1 MKYTLDRFRVA
12 ATGRWAVSIRSF
24 ILAIPFAF
32 AINIE
37 RENLL
42 NPGNLTRSLAICI
55 AGEFASYLYIF
66 IAQATLLKH
75 RRERLQRLS
84 ICIFVWFSTGL
95 VKGIFFIN
103 YAVWA
108 YGYEADPLERILQ
121 STVFSGFSMALL
133 AFYFGSIDR
142 KRIESK
148 ALNSLGDF
156 LAVDQGLKIA
166 NDAKARMNVIRA
178 LQETLIPQIAKL
190 ESTLSSASPVSAE
203 TKTHFTSL
211 SSQSKQLVDTIEF
224 QSKAIARSRA
234 KEPKARRTSREI
246 SLFQG
251 FIPQVISVR
260 LTLIVVVLGMAV
272 GQITRNGVLGVASG
286 LVGAAILGVVVFSLR
301 MFSKKLRGKKLTYL
315 VIASFPIVFLTQMIY
330 VANLSRIGFTLEN
343 PYTPV
348 YSAMKTVYGFY
359 LACIVASLVVD
370 TSNEFKYSA
379 VEHENMR
386 LSIASLDLEQE
397 VLANH
402 LFATRFGTIQG
413 KITGVTMALQ
423 IVINQPL
430 KSLSTEKM
438 EEILSGAVKL
448 LSDARA
454 EITAL
459 NKEFSSA

>member
-1 MKYTLDRFRVA
+1 VKYALERFRVA

-24 ILAIPFAF
+24 TLTIPFVF

-42 NPGNLTRSLAICI
+42 NPGNFTRSLAICI
-55 AGEFASYLYIF
+55 AGEIASYLYIF

-84 ICIFVWFSTGL
+84 VCIFVWFSTGA
-95 VKGIFFIN
+95 VKGIFFII

-108 YGYEADPLERILQ
+108 YVYEANSLERILP
-121 STVFSGFSMALL
+121 STAFSGFSFALL
-133 AFYFGSIDR
+133 AFYFGTIDR

-148 ALNSLGDF
+148 ALHSLDQF

-166 NDAKARMNVIRA
+166 NDAKARMNVIQV
-178 LQETLIPQIAKL
+178 LKETLIPQIEKL
-190 ESTLSSASPVSAE
+190 ENTLSGTSPVN
-203 TKTHFTSL
+203 TKTETLFTLL
-211 SSQSKQLVDTIEF
+211 SRQSKQLLDTIEF
-224 QSKAIARSRA
+224 QSQVIARSRA
-234 KEPKARRTSREI
+234 KGPQGNSAFREI

-260 LTLIVVVLGMAV
+260 LTLIVVVLGMSI
-272 GQITRNGVLGVASG
+272 GQITRNGGLGVASG
-286 LVGAAILGVVVFSLR
+286 LVGAAVLGIVVFSLR
-301 MFSKKLRGKKLTYL
+301 MFSKKLSGRKLTYL

-330 VANLSRIGFTLEN
+330 VTNLSRIGFNLEN
-343 PYTPV
+343 PYIPV

-359 LACIVASLVVD
+359 LASIVASLVVD
-370 TSNEFKYSA
+370 TSDGFKNSA
-379 VEHENMR
+379 GEYEDLR
-386 LSIASLDLEQE
+386 LSIANLDLEQAA
-397 VLANH
+397 LDNH

-423 IVINQPL
+423 IVTNQPSKKL
-430 KSLSTEKM
+430 NAEKI

-448 LSDARA
+448 LSDART

>member
-1 MKYTLDRFRVA
+1 VRNALERFRVV

-24 ILAIPFAF
+24 ILTIPFAF
-32 AINIE
+32 AINLE
-37 RENLL
+37 RENLF
-42 NPGNLTRSLAICI
+42 NPGDFTRSLAICV
-55 AGEFASYLYIF
+55 AGELASYLYIF

-75 RRERLQRLS
+75 RKERLQRLS
-84 ICIFVWFSTGL
+84 ICIFIWFSTGA
-95 VKGIFFIN
+95 VKGIFFII

-108 YGYEADPLERILQ
+108 FGYEANSFVRILP
-121 STVFSGFSMALL
+121 STAFSGFSFALL
-133 AFYFGSIDR
+133 AFYFGTIDR

-148 ALNSLGDF
+148 ALHSLDQF
-156 LAVDQGLKIA
+156 LAVDQGIKIA
-166 NDAKARMNVIRA
+166 NDAKARMNIIQV
-178 LQETLIPQIAKL
+178 LKETLIPQIEKL
-190 ESTLSSASPVSAE
+190 ENTLSGTSPVN
-203 TKTHFTSL
+203 TKTETLFTLL
-211 SSQSKQLVDTIEF
+211 SRQSKQLLDTIEF
-224 QSKAIARSRA
+224 QSQVIARSRA
-234 KEPKARRTSREI
+234 KGPQGNSAFREI

-251 FIPQVISVR
+251 FIPKVISVR
-260 LTLIVVVLGMAV
+260 LTLVVVVLGMSI

-301 MFSKKLRGKKLTYL
+301 MFSKKLSGRKLNYL
-315 VIASFPIVFLTQMIY
+315 IVASFPIVFLTQMIY
-330 VANLSRIGFTLEN
+330 VANLSRIGFNLEN
-343 PYTPV
+343 PYIPV

-370 TSNEFKYSA
+370 TSDEFKYSA

-386 LSIASLDLEQE
+386 LSIANLDLEQAA
-397 VLANH
+397 LDNH

-423 IVINQPL
+423 IVTNQPL
-430 KSLSTEKM
+430 KKLNAEKI

-448 LSDARA
+448 LSDART

>member
-1 MKYTLDRFRVA
+1 MKYALERFRVA

-24 ILAIPFAF
+24 TLTIPFVF

-42 NPGNLTRSLAICI
+42 NPGNFTRSLAICI
-55 AGEFASYLYIF
+55 AGEIASYLYIF

-84 ICIFVWFSTGL
+84 VCIFVWFSTGA
-95 VKGIFFIN
+95 VKGIFFII

-108 YGYEADPLERILQ
+108 YGYEANSLERILP
-121 STVFSGFSMALL
+121 STAFSGFSFALL
-133 AFYFGSIDR
+133 AFYFGTIDR

-148 ALNSLGDF
+148 ALHSLDQF

-166 NDAKARMNVIRA
+166 NDAKARMNVIQV
-178 LQETLIPQIAKL
+178 LKETLIPQIEKL
-190 ESTLSSASPVSAE
+190 ENTLSGTSPVN
-203 TKTHFTSL
+203 TKTETLFTLL
-211 SSQSKQLVDTIEF
+211 SRQSKQLLDTIEF
-224 QSKAIARSRA
+224 QSQVIARSRA
-234 KEPKARRTSREI
+234 KGPQGNSAFREI

-260 LTLIVVVLGMAV
+260 LTLIVVVLGMSI
-272 GQITRNGVLGVASG
+272 GQITRNGGLGVASG
-286 LVGAAILGVVVFSLR
+286 LVGAAVLGIVVFSLR
-301 MFSKKLRGKKLTYL
+301 MFSKKLSGRKLTYL

-330 VANLSRIGFTLEN
+330 VTNLSRIGFNLEN
-343 PYTPV
+343 PYIPV

-359 LACIVASLVVD
+359 LASIVASLVVD
-370 TSNEFKYSA
+370 TSDGFKNSA
-379 VEHENMR
+379 GEYEDLR
-386 LSIASLDLEQE
+386 LSIANLDLEQAA
-397 VLANH
+397 LDNH

-423 IVINQPL
+423 IVTNQPSKKL
-430 KSLSTEKM
+430 NAEKI

-448 LSDARA
+448 LSDART

>member
-1 MKYTLDRFRVA
+1 MRNALERFRVA
-12 ATGRWAVSIRSF
+12 ATGSWAVSIRSF
-24 ILAIPFAF
+24 ILTIPFAF
-32 AINIE
+32 AINLE

-42 NPGNLTRSLAICI
+42 NPGNFTRSLTICI
-55 AGEFASYLYIF
+55 AGELASYLYIF
-66 IAQATLLKH
+66 IAQATLLKD

-84 ICIFVWFSTGL
+84 ICIFVWFSTGA
-95 VKGIFFIN
+95 VKGIFFII

-108 YGYEADPLERILQ
+108 YGYEANSLERILP
-121 STVFSGFSMALL
+121 STTFSGFSIALL
-133 AFYFGSIDR
+133 AFYFGTIDR

-148 ALNSLGDF
+148 ALSSLDDF

-166 NDAKARMNVIRA
+166 NDAKARMNVIRV
-178 LQETLIPQIAKL
+178 LRETLIPQIAKL
-190 ESTLSSASPVSAE
+190 ENTLSSASPVNAE
-203 TKTHFTSL
+203 TKTLFTSL
-211 SSQSKQLVDTIEF
+211 SRQSKQLVDTIEF
-224 QSKAIARSRA
+224 QSNAIARSRA
-234 KEPKARRTSREI
+234 KIPKGRRASREI

-251 FIPQVISVR
+251 FIPRLISVR

-286 LVGAAILGVVVFSLR
+286 LVGAAILGVVVFSMR
-301 MFSKKLRGKKLTYL
+301 MFSKKLSGRKLNYL
-315 VIASFPIVFLTQMIY
+315 IVTSFPIVFLTQMIY
-330 VANLSRIGFTLEN
+330 VANLSRIGFNLEN

-348 YSAMKTVYGFY
+348 YSAIKTVYGFY

-370 TSNEFKYSA
+370 TSDEFKYSA

-386 LSIASLDLEQE
+386 LSIANLDLDQE
-397 VLANH
+397 VLAKH

-423 IVINQPL
+423 IVTNQPL
-430 KSLSTEKM
+430 KSLSTEKI

-448 LSDARA
+448 LSDARG

>member
-1 MKYTLDRFRVA
+1 MKYALERFRVA

-24 ILAIPFAF
+24 ILTIPFVF
-32 AINIE
+32 AINLE

-66 IAQATLLKH
+66 FAQATLLKH
-75 RRERLQRLS
+75 RRERLHRLS
-84 ICIFVWFSTGL
+84 ICIFVWFSTG
-95 VKGIFFIN
+95 VAKGIFFII

-108 YGYEADPLERILQ
+108 YGYEADPLVRILQ
-121 STVFSGFSMALL
+121 STVFSGFSLAIL

-148 ALNSLGDF
+148 ALKALDNF
-156 LAVDQGLKIA
+156 LAVDQELKIA
-166 NDAKARMNVIRA
+166 NDAEARMEVIKV

-190 ESTLSSASPVSAE
+190 ENTLSSSSSMNAK
-203 TKTHFTSL
+203 TKSYFTLL
-211 SSQSKQLVDTIEF
+211 SSQSKQLIDTIEF
-224 QSKAIARSRA
+224 QSNTIARSRA
-234 KEPKARRTSREI
+234 KAVQERKTSREI
-246 SLFQG
+246 SSFQE

-286 LVGAAILGVVVFSLR
+286 LVGAAILGVVLFSMR
-301 MFSKKLRGKKLTYL
+301 MFSKKLSGRKLNYII
-315 VIASFPIVFLTQMIY
+315 VASFPIVFLTQMIY
-330 VANLSRIGFTLEN
+330 VANLSRIGFDLKH
-343 PYTPV
+343 PYTPE

-370 TSNEFKYSA
+370 TSDELKYSA

-386 LSIASLDLEQE
+386 LSIANLDLEQE

-413 KITGVTMALQ
+413 KITGVTMAIQ
-423 IVINQPL
+423 IIINKPI